1 MAQTV
6 EMRIGNAVHQVV
18 LNDNDAARSFAARL
32 PLTLQFD
39 DYAGTERIAYLNPKL
54 KVGGAPTHTTPKTC
68 DLTYYIPWG
77 NLAVFVRDFRF
88 SESLVPLGRL
98 SEEGCRALAASGG
111 EPVEF
116 RRAEGR

>member
-6 EMRIGNAVHQVV
+6 EMRIGNAVHQVT

-77 NLAVFVRDFRF
+77 IWRYSCATFAF
-88 SESLVPLGRL
+88 PKAW
-98 SEEGCRALAASGG
+98 CRSG
-111 EPVEF
+111 
-116 RRAEGR
+116 A